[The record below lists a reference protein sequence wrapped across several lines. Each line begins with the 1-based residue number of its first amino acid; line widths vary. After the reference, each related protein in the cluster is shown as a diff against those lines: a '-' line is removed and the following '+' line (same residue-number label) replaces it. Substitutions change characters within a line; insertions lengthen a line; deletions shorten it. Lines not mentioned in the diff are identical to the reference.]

1 MSRIGHRAMFQE
13 VGARFGEDCFAM
25 WSAMLLTRRIIAG
38 SEAADQAQTAVKL
51 DVTLVRRASQSLA
64 ARQGAVAVGY
74 VVARWR

>member
-1 MSRIGHRAMFQE
+1 VVSNAADR
-13 VGARFGEDCFAM
+13 ED
-25 WSAMLLTRRIIAG
+25 IAG

-64 ARQGAVAVGY
+64 APLGAVAVGY